1 MKPADLRKGDDPAT
15 WRGVDVSGLGTV
27 VVERLVGAHGVVV
40 GDVSAHQP
48 PEVPFMEHED
58 VVQALTAEGADDPF
72 GERVLPGR
80 SGSDDHVVNSHVGQ
94 APGEALAVD
103 GIPIAEEISWRGL
116 VWEGLED
123 LAGGP
128 DCRGMIRHGEAEELA
143 AVMAE
148 HDEGEE
154 EAAGEGGNEKEVDG
168 DDVSGMGGEKG
179 TPRGRRVR
187 APSVDGNAILAPISL
202 RY

>member
-1 MKPADLRKGDDPAT
+1 MGLAQNDDVIEALAAD
-15 WRGVDVSGLGTV
+15 
-27 VVERLVGAHGVVV
+27 
-40 GDVSAHQP
+40 
-48 PEVPFMEHED
+48 
-58 VVQALTAEGADDPF
+58 GADDPF
-72 GERVLPGR
+72 GERVLPR
-80 SGSDDHVVNSHVGQ
+80 CSGSDDHFANSHVGQ

-128 DCRGMIRHGEAEELA
+128 DCRGMIRHVEAEELA

-154 EAAGEGGNEKEVDG
+154 EAVGEGGNEKEVDG
-168 DDVSGMGGEKG
+168 DDGRECPRSDDLG
-179 TPRGRRVR
+179 TALTP
-187 APSVDGNAILAPISL
+187 
-202 RY
+202 